1 MQNKEDLEETLQELS
16 NDLEQLKS
24 KIYGLEVE
32 DVNLMEEWGE
42 DLINLSDDIESTLT
56 ALDSIEYARNKRY

>member
-1 MQNKEDLEETLQELS
+1 MQNKEDLEESLQELS

-32 DVNLMEEWGE
+32 DINLMEEWGE
-42 DLINLSDDIESTLT
+42 ELINLSDDIESTLT
-56 ALDSIEYARNKRY
+56 ALDSIEYARNNRY